1 MLEYWVEHTSSE
13 LDYEAQLK
21 ETLVQNEVFARHNQL
36 QQAEVGDNFEM
47 PPAGMFRLHLAG
59 EIVSAEMFEYSNLY
73 INYLL
78 ELPPGWTAGED
89 TVLQGVSQTCTTR
102 GDSRGRD
109 VAHFSF
115 PLEAD
120 LFFSIN
126 SLEVDKEV
134 LPRWP
139 ELLLE
144 VVSVDSWSR
153 YRVEGYGH
161 SVLPAQPGHHQLT
174 VHTWTPTT
182 DNIQANMRRFF
193 IGGTPELE
201 DMRYVGNT
209 DNQGAVLSKLG
220 FQTRA
225 SGLVTVRLNI
235 IHQAKAFMLG
245 QTREANGKSKKQQ
258 RRVLMDRL
266 TSATLF
272 TSVNTV
278 LEAFRKAREKIVRA
292 TEGLDM
298 ANQRG
303 LDQQQQ
309 LELV

>member
-126 SLEVDKEV
+126 SLDADKEV

-139 ELLLE
+139 QLLVE
-144 VVSVDSWSR
+144 VVSVDRWGR

-161 SVLPAQPGHHQLT
+161 CVLPSQPGHHTLQI
-174 VHTWTPTT
+174 HTWTPAT
-182 DNIQANMRRFF
+182 ASHK
-193 IGGTPELE
+193 
-201 DMRYVGNT
+201 VGDCQYN
-209 DNQGAVLSKLG
+209 A
-220 FQTRA
+220 
-225 SGLVTVRLNI
+225 
-235 IHQAKAFMLG
+235 
-245 QTREANGKSKKQQ
+245 
-258 RRVLMDRL
+258 
-266 TSATLF
+266 
-272 TSVNTV
+272 
-278 LEAFRKAREKIVRA
+278 RKI
-292 TEGLDM
+292 
-298 ANQRG
+298 
-303 LDQQQQ
+303 
-309 LELV
+309 